1 MINIKDIP
9 AKEIVPGFFGKFVH
23 GQQSTLAFW
32 EIKKG
37 YTLPLHHH
45 VHEQITYIVS
55 GELEMMIGDEKYILT
70 SGMTNVIASNLPHSG
85 FALTDCVVI
94 DTFCPV
100 REEYR

>member
-9 AKEIVPGFFGKFVH
+9 AREIVPGFFGKFIH
-23 GQQSTLAFW
+23 GEQSTLAFW

-37 YTLPLHHH
+37 HTLPLHHH

-55 GELEMMIGDEKYILT
+55 GELEMVIGDEKHVLT
-70 SGMTNVIASNLPHSG
+70 GGTTNVIPSNVPHSG
-85 FALTDCVVI
+85 YAVTDCVVI

-100 REEYR
+100 REEYK

>member
-9 AKEIVPGFFGKFVH
+9 AREIVPGFFGKFIH
-23 GQQSTLAFW
+23 GEQSTLAFW

-37 YTLPLHHH
+37 HTLPLHHH

-55 GELEMMIGDEKYILT
+55 GELEMVIGDEKHVLT
-70 SGMTNVIASNLPHSG
+70 SGMTNVIPSNLPHSG

-100 REEYR
+100 RDDYR

>member
-9 AKEIVPGFFGKFVH
+9 AKEIVPGFFGKFIH
-23 GQQSTLAFW
+23 GEQSTLAFW

-37 YTLPLHHH
+37 HTLPLHHH

-55 GELEMMIGDEKYILT
+55 GELEMMIGNEKYVLT
-70 SGMTNVIASNLPHSG
+70 GGMTNVIPSNLPHSG

-94 DTFCPV
+94 DSFCPV

>member
-9 AKEIVPGFFGKFVH
+9 AREIVPGFFGKFIH
-23 GQQSTLAFW
+23 GEQSTLAFW

-37 YTLPLHHH
+37 HTLPLHQH

-55 GELEMMIGDEKYILT
+55 GELEMMIGDEKHVLT
-70 SGMTNVIASNLPHSG
+70 SGMTNVIPSNLPHSG

-100 REEYR
+100 REDYR

>member
-1 MINIKDIP
+1 MINLKDIP
-9 AKEIVPGFFGKFVH
+9 ARETVPGFFGKFIH

-37 YTLPLHHH
+37 HTLPLHHH

-55 GELEMMIGDEKYILT
+55 GELEMMIGDEKHVLT
-70 SGMTNVIASNLPHSG
+70 SGTTNVIPSNTPHSG
-85 FALTDCVVI
+85 YALTDCVVI

-100 REEYR
+100 REEYK